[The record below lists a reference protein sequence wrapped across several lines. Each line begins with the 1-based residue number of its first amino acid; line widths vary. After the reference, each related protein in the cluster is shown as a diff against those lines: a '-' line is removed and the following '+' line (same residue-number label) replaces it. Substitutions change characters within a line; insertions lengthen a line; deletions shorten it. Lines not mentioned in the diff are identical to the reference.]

1 MNHKVSYEVSVTG
14 NGEQG
19 FKRITK
25 ASAETRRSIAG
36 TNKDL
41 ERTKKLRDET
51 TDPRRLHSLNAAIRE
66 TEAEIRKAEGST
78 NALGLSMGKLKV
90 AGVAAATAV
99 SAGIYKTGK
108 AAITASSQMEK
119 YQVTLKTMLGSTK
132 AAGERMAEYMDIA
145 KITPFQLS
153 EVVEGGNQ
161 LQAMGRYSRQN
172 LEMLG
177 DLAAASG
184 KPLQQVMGAYGKLA
198 SGQKGIAVDMF
209 RDLLITTNDW
219 VEATGKGVEKSGQLK
234 ASVEDM
240 MKALPKIMEKKGF
253 MGLMAAQAETTEGK
267 MSNLEDAVFSLSDAI
282 GERMQPTVKSVVGW
296 LSKLTGKMEDAVRIP
311 TTQKLAAEKVELNFL
326 VERLTET
333 NEGED
338 ERNRLMQELNM
349 KYPEFLK
356 NIDLEKGG
364 MDALIGKLKEA
375 NAEYDR
381 RIKKAVYA
389 KRIEALE
396 GEAAE
401 AMDTV
406 AKYELSNFSKQEYA
420 RLQGEFEKQAKA
432 EGYETN
438 GYGRITPEMVQ
449 NGSIG
454 GRKLS
459 PTLQGMYDEM
469 AVHRGNMSWR
479 NDSKQIAKAE
489 EEYNRAKKQMEV
501 IERAMENSIGS
512 TDEGTAGDGNGG
524 GQKQATTSGGSA
536 GYGGGSGIGGG
547 TSGGGGGG
555 GRSVTTKIGTLV
567 GVININT
574 TNLTEGAAEI
584 KRLVAQALTEAIPS
598 N

>member
-1 MNHKVSYEVSVTG
+1 MATHNIDFKIGVIG
-14 NGEQG
+14 DGEKQ
-19 FKRITK
+19 FRDITK
-25 ASAETRRSIAG
+25 ESRKTTASVKEMRKELET
-36 TNKDL
+36 L
-41 ERTKKLRDET
+41 VKKRDAAKLPEHV
-51 TDPRRLHSLNAAIRE
+51 RKLNREIEQTEKAIK
-66 TEAEIRKAEGST
+66 KAESST
-78 NALGLSMGKLKV
+78 NVLNLSMGKLKV

-99 SAGIYKTGK
+99 AAGIYKTGK

-161 LQAMGRYSRQN
+161 LQAMGRYSREN

-267 MSNLEDAVFSLSDAI
+267 ISNLEDAVFGLSDAL

-296 LSKLTGKMEDAVRIP
+296 LTKMTGKMEDAVRIP
-311 TTQKLAAEKVELNFL
+311 TAEKIAREKVELNYL
-326 VERLTET
+326 V
-333 NEGED
+333 GELMKANKGEED
-338 ERNRLMQELNM
+338 RNRWLRELNQ
-349 KYPEFLK
+349 KYPEFLR

-364 MDALIGKLKEA
+364 NDALLGKLKEV
-375 NAEYDR
+375 NAEYDK
-381 RIKKAVYA
+381 RILKAAYA
-389 KRIEALE
+389 KQLE
-396 GEAAE
+396 SLDEDAQKE
-401 AMDTV
+401 MDKV
-406 AKYELSNFSKQEYA
+406 AKHQISLYSKQEYN
-420 RLQGEFEKQAKA
+420 RLTAEWAKRGYNYTKYKNNPQYVQDLAPKEQA
-432 EGYETN
+432 
-438 GYGRITPEMVQ
+438 
-449 NGSIG
+449 
-454 GRKLS
+454 
-459 PTLQGMYDEM
+459 MYYQIKEL
-469 AVHRGNMSWR
+469 
-479 NDSKQIAKAE
+479 DSKRSWSDDPKNIAKAKE
-489 EEYNRAKKQMEV
+489 AMASIARRRKV
-501 IERAMENSIGS
+501 IEDAMAANIGA
-512 TDEGTAGDGNGG
+512 TDDGTAGDGD
-524 GQKQATTSGGSA
+524 
-536 GYGGGSGIGGG
+536 GGGSTGTSTASGESAGDGGG
-547 TSGGGGGG
+547 GYAGGGGGTTGG
-555 GRSVTTKIGTLV
+555 GRNVTTKIGTLV

-574 TNLTEGAAEI
+574 TNLTEGAAEV